1 MIKQAIIVAGLVCLV
16 LLLAACASSV
26 QTTSESDTL
35 GGYAA
40 KAAVAKGQAIDP
52 VARQSALSEPALRFP
67 ARIGLARLEN
77 GVVSP
82 LPQDEAEAWLVMV
95 KDLGPGWGEFV
106 PLSPLELA
114 PAGVCCHPPYIAT
127 TMSGIR
133 RSAARQHLDAVLI
146 YEVVAD
152 RGRAA
157 APYTVAS
164 WAPLDSLLALTATGQ
179 PAAHA
184 QGVLID
190 ARNGAVYGFASGGAD
205 HAQIAA
211 SDRVKDA
218 VAGLAKETAV
228 MLRDLRIELAEAR
241 ASRAEAED

>member
-35 GGYAA
+35 GSYAA

-67 ARIGLARLEN
+67 ARIGLARL
-77 GVVSP
+77 
-82 LPQDEAEAWLVMV
+82 DEAEAWLVMV

-152 RGRAA
+152 REPAA

-190 ARNGAVYGFASGGAD
+190 AHNGAVYGFASGGAD
-205 HAQIAA
+205 RAQIAA